1 MNCFNCGKPGH
12 FDRDCIEPKV
22 IYDQIHFHNAFVSS
36 CLMLTETVPYWT
48 IDLAITDHIARDH
61 NDYVDFRRIP
71 KGSRSIYM
79 GNNTLTDVLGIGTCK
94 FLMWKGRALYLHNV
108 LYAPEVHRNLVSVVV
123 LVNLVLKLYLN
134 KIVLRYYWTT

>member
-1 MNCFNCGKPGH
+1 MNYFNCGKPGH
-12 FDRDCIEPKV
+12 FDRDCIQPKV

-36 CLMLTETVPYWT
+36 CLMLTETVPYFT
-48 IDLAITDHIARDH
+48 IDLATTDHIARDH
-61 NDYVDFRRIP
+61 NAYVDFRRIP

-94 FLMWKGRALYLHNV
+94 FLMRKGRALYLHDV
-108 LYAPEVHRNLVSVVV
+108 LYAPEVRRNLVSVVV
-123 LVNLVLKLYLN
+123 LVNLVLKLNLN